1 MSKEAKASFFIY
13 KKEPAEEI
21 RRYLLKVFVGT
32 FTPACTVFLK

>member
-13 KKEPAEEI
+13 KKGTGGGN
-21 RRYLLKVFVGT
+21 RRYPLKVFVGT